1 MATLDPIK
9 TDPIEPKPIEI
20 QPVETTGGITL
31 PTKSI
36 TEVKEVKK
44 PLVKPEATLGEV
56 SLTASDLEQYQRDV
70 PVTVDIMVDADGK
83 KRIGYTPNLAYAVSI
98 QIPPREYD
106 LVEEGK
112 DEMGQPKIVKK
123 PRAFDVSKVKTLK
136 WRTK

>member
-1 MATLDPIK
+1 MAALDPIK
-9 TDPIEPKPIEI
+9 IDPIEPKPIEM
-20 QPVETTGGITL
+20 VAVTGGITL

-36 TEVKEVKK
+36 TEAREVKK
-44 PLVKPEATLGEV
+44 PLVKPEATLDEV
-56 SLTASDLEQYQRDV
+56 SLTASDLETYQRDV
-70 PVTVDIMVDADGK
+70 PATVDIMVDANGK
-83 KRIGYTPNLAYAVSI
+83 KRIGYAPNLAYAVSI

-106 LVEEGK
+106 LVEEGE